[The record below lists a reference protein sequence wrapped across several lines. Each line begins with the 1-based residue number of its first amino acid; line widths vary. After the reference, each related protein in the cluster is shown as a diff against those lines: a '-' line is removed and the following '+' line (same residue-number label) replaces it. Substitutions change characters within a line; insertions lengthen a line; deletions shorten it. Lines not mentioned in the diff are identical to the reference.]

1 MKNMKKV
8 IPFIFPVLTG
18 FFSGWFIE
26 SLLYGLSVIMSPFGS
41 RHPYKFL
48 AFFGINAV
56 VSALVVLVM
65 VLADIW
71 FFSEIND
78 KKKCMFGLI
87 GQACTTIL
95 IGFVSWY
102 YAERVLDVVIDVL
115 DKSFWN

>member
-1 MKNMKKV
+1 MKKI
-8 IPFIFPVLTG
+8 IPFIFPVVVGLFG
-18 FFSGWFIE
+18 GWFIE
-26 SLLYGLSVIMSPFGS
+26 CLLYGLSIIMSVFPS
-41 RHPYKFL
+41 QHPYKFL
-48 AFFGINAV
+48 AFFGVNV
-56 VSALVVLVM
+56 LVSALVVLVM
-65 VLADIW
+65 VVADIW

-87 GQACTTIL
+87 GQACATIL